1 MDKIVLNER
10 EEKLY
15 NLAKD
20 STGLLDPMTV
30 MTLYANLS
38 NLSSMSPEFT
48 VAYSKVIGKLY
59 QDGVIK

>member
-30 MTLYANLS
+30 LKLYANLS
-38 NLSSMSPEFT
+38 SIPPEFN